1 MVAKYRRNGG
11 GMGMKVS
18 IHDRDFQQKVSIGN
32 RDFRR
37 MGGEEPLPLDL
48 PMRDIGM
55 QKA

>member
-18 IHDRDFQQKVSIGN
+18 ILN
-32 RDFRR
+32 RDFWR

-55 QKA
+55 PKA